1 MKKIQDLKCLNGLTL
16 KLLAMALMLCDHMW
30 ATVVPGGQ
38 WMTNLG
44 RLAFPIFAFQ
54 IAEGYARTHNFKRYL
69 GRMFLFALI
78 SELPFNLMTGGGLLF
93 PFHQNVMFTFC
104 LALLMLRLADLGRAR
119 GPVWHGLSIV
129 VACGLGWLLGTLAMV
144 DYSGAGV
151 LMVMLLHD
159 LPQWRVARR
168 YATGGVPIRL
178 GADPPTA
185 GAGCAGADPYLAL

>member
-1 MKKIQDLKCLNGLTL
+1 
-16 KLLAMALMLCDHMW
+16 
-30 ATVVPGGQ
+30 
-38 WMTNLG
+38 MTNLG

-119 GPVWHGLSIV
+119 GPVCMGFPSWWPAALGGCWALWPWWIILAQ
-129 VACGLGWLLGTLAMV
+129 AC
-144 DYSGAGV
+144 
-151 LMVMLLHD
+151 
-159 LPQWRVARR
+159 
-168 YATGGVPIRL
+168 
-178 GADPPTA
+178 
-185 GAGCAGADPYLAL
+185 